1 MSYTI
6 SYTDVANKGT
16 IVVED
21 GTVNTETSIGI
32 PGRNTTAY
40 GAVIAESFL
49 HLLENLDRK
58 SVV

>member
-40 GAVIAESFL
+40 GAVIAESFYIF
-49 HLLENLDRK
+49 
-58 SVV
+58 